1 MPVNYNPRTPIIE
14 WKNFGFTFNI
24 LLPLWIVFQINIYN
38 LKFSQLSI
46 RHYKFKKKKK
56 FTMHMY
62 N

>member
-38 LKFSQLSI
+38 LKFSQLFI
-46 RHYKFKKKKK
+46 RHYKF
-56 FTMHMY
+56 
-62 N
+62 